1 MAIKTIAK
9 DVGVVGVSDWVSCGD
24 AAETGGIRS
33 IQAGIVG
40 AGVISATIR
49 ISGCNDIRFPVTV
62 ADFTLSGSGRD
73 TDAVELTFPWEYY
86 RAEVTAISG
95 TGALV
100 TATMKL

>member
-9 DVGVVGVSDWVSCGD
+9 DVGVVSVSDWVSCGD

-40 AGVISATIR
+40 TGAISATIR
-49 ISGCNDIRFPVTV
+49 ISGCNDSRFPITV

-73 TDAVELTFPWEYY
+73 TDAVELTFPWEFY
-86 RAEVTAISG
+86 RVEVVAISG
-95 TGALV
+95 TGALA